1 MRLFKELR
9 LLNEELSK
17 EEGEYIKETKNLENR
32 LGLEKKKLAKT
43 KMEENIFKGYRKN
56 QLDALKTLKKTNF
69 QDYEVT
75 IKKEIKDKM
84 KEKVYL

>member
-1 MRLFKELR
+1 L
-9 LLNEELSK
+9 
-17 EEGEYIKETKNLENR
+17 KETKNLENR
-32 LGLEKKKLAKT
+32 LQAEKKKLAKT

-75 IKKEIKDKM
+75 LNKEIIDKN
-84 KEKVYL
+84 KEKVKKVFYE